1 MAGRHRFGSTWK
13 AMTKMRMRAWKAW
26 RPRRNISATSWW
38 SGCTCGA
45 LRSCISGGI
54 ARSRKRRES
63 KNYWRG
69 QKKETR
75 PARDP
80 VEKRHS
86 GVEDVL
92 PQMGQHER
100 FVLTSHARP
109 DGDAV
114 GSALACCQILR
125 ALGKQADVVLHDGVP
140 RIYRSLPFA
149 DQVVQSSQVVGNY
162 EAAIILEC
170 DSIHRTRLE
179 GLENRF
185 LIRIDHHGSGRP
197 FAHVNWINPHT
208 VATAEMV
215 FRLAREAGVKF
226 SAEVPTCLYTAL
238 MTDTGSFMFQGTNEN
253 TFALARELALAG
265 ADPAHCARGIY
276 FAHSVAKI
284 RLLGEALRSLNVE
297 GHIGYAWVTHQQ
309 MERCG
314 AIEEDCEGLVN
325 YVLSIGGVE
334 VAAFFRELPDGRY
347 RVSLRSK
354 GKLNVAHVAESF
366 GGGGHECASGCSIN
380 GPLAEA
386 VRQVLSQLRGGPSVQ

>member
-1 MAGRHRFGSTWK
+1 
-13 AMTKMRMRAWKAW
+13 
-26 RPRRNISATSWW
+26 
-38 SGCTCGA
+38 
-45 LRSCISGGI
+45 
-54 ARSRKRRES
+54 
-63 KNYWRG
+63 
-69 QKKETR
+69 
-75 PARDP
+75 

-86 GVEDVL
+86 DVLEDVL
-92 PQMGQHER
+92 RQIEQHER

-114 GSALACCQILR
+114 GSALACCQVLR
-125 ALGKQADVVLHDGVP
+125 AMGKHADVVLHDGVP

-149 DQVVQSSQVVGNY
+149 DEVVQSSQVVGSY
-162 EAAIILEC
+162 DSAIILEC

-185 LIRIDHHGSGRP
+185 LISIDHHVRGRP
-197 FAHVNWINPHT
+197 FAHVNWIDPHA

-226 SAEVPTCLYTAL
+226 SAEIATCLYTAL

-253 TFALARELALAG
+253 TFALARELVLAG

-276 FAHSVAKI
+276 FAHSLAKI
-284 RLLGEALRSLNVE
+284 RLLGEALRSLTAD
-297 GHIGYAWVTHQQ
+297 GYLAYAWVTQKQ
-309 MERCG
+309 MEHCG

-354 GKLNVAHVAESF
+354 GKLDVAHVAESF
-366 GGGGHECASGCSIN
+366 GGGGHECASGCSVE

-386 VRQVLSQLRGGPSVQ
+386 VRQVLLQLRPGPSVQ